1 VFESRALSAGE
12 FRTRYGAEVT
22 GSPQLRERLA
32 EAERLPTAKAQ
43 GERMREVEADVLL
56 GRLTPTERAEVERIA
71 TTNQEFIKHCGNA
84 FERLSVPPTPAQSEV
99 AGAASRLASSEKG
112 AYGKPDGVRTTP
124 DGLINEVEEAK
135 FFGKDKIE
143 ALAALARENP
153 NVFANNGRIPKR
165 FAKQL
170 TEGSH
175 IQFNR
180 HLETIKKIQEDPTL
194 VKGTAVKG
202 VAENARYVLTLPRFE
217 GNDQLA
223 VRAAVKDM
231 QKAWKD
237 KLKIDVEV
245 RYSDYSVN
253 DIQLMVERLRGG
265 RK

>member
-1 VFESRALSAGE
+1 VA
-12 FRTRYGAEVT
+12 
-22 GSPQLRERLA
+22 
-32 EAERLPTAKAQ
+32 
-43 GERMREVEADVLL
+43 
-56 GRLTPTERAEVERIA
+56 RIA
-71 TTNQEFIKHCGNA
+71 ATNQEFIKQCGNA

-99 AGAASRLASSEKG
+99 AGATSRLASLEKG

-143 ALAALARENP
+143 ALATAARRDPKGFANGSINKKLARELKLD
-153 NVFANNGRIPKR
+153 AR
-165 FAKQL
+165 
-170 TEGSH
+170 SH
-175 IQFNR
+175 IQFNK
-180 HLETIKKIQEDPTL
+180 HVATVTEISLDPTL

-202 VAENARYVLTLPRFE
+202 VSENVKYVLTLPRFE
-217 GNDQLA
+217 GADQLA

-231 QKAWKD
+231 RKAWKD
-237 KLKIDVEV
+237 RLEIDVEV